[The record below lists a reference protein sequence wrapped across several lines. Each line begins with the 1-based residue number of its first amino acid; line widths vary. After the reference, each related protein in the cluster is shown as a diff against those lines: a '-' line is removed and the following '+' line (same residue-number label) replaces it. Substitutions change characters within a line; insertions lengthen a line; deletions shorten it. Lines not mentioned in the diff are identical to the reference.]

1 MIEGALYCGTK
12 QKSSRSI
19 LVNLEKRSRGEGCSH
34 FRKKG
39 TKQKLFMRRVS
50 QNHDSIARNSPEV
63 FVGKDVHIAGESH
76 CDLCVVYVICR
87 VAASPCAEQRRS
99 AIKTTAQQCK
109 KTQRSKR
116 HSYHWVSLVLVRKQR
131 VGRDGG
137 LAFRAGFPSLTI
149 IPSLQVLGM
158 LESTPVKIA
167 QVPGVRHKHWGSG
180 GRENQL
186 DYYKFHGPG
195 H

>member
-1 MIEGALYCGTK
+1 ML
-12 QKSSRSI
+12 
-19 LVNLEKRSRGEGCSH
+19 
-34 FRKKG
+34 
-39 TKQKLFMRRVS
+39 RVS
-50 QNHDSIARNSPEV
+50 QNHDSIARSSPEV

-76 CDLCVVYVICR
+76 CNFCVVSRDMQGGSKSMRRTASISHQDYC
-87 VAASPCAEQRRS
+87 AAMQEDATQQEALIPLGKSRPC
-99 AIKTTAQQCK
+99 
-109 KTQRSKR
+109 
-116 HSYHWVSLVLVRKQR
+116 SLKQR

-137 LAFRAGFPSLTI
+137 LAFRADFPSLTI

-180 GRENQL
+180 GRANQL